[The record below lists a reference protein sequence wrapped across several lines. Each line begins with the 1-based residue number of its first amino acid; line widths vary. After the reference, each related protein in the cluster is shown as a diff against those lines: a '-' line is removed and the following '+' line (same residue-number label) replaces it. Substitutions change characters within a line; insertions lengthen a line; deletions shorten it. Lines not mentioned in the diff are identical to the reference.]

1 MYVSSSL
8 IARPS
13 SRIQQN
19 NNAVAIILISA
30 LAITRGGM
38 AESKI
43 VGEESAA
50 ATIIG
55 LLTSISVVVYSFVHV
70 CCCQTT
76 RASKRFLVFSTF
88 SVAWYVC
95 AIGAFY
101 GSEDSFIEAQCSLKV
116 DCHHAHTGYGCDSG
130 ARICHEPTVD
140 RDDPWGNGQYYSAWF
155 YDDCWDHGGG
165 DHHCRVFDTQE
176 ECMKFKGH
184 GSENACDGFSHS
196 EAWEFSMFFLALP
209 QVFCALFLVVGIL
222 LTWKSSMSPLN
233 MKDIDELAAATPTS
247 AP

>member
-30 LAITRGGM
+30 LATTRGAM

-43 VGEESAA
+43 VGEEGAA

-76 RASKRFLVFSTF
+76 LASKRFLVFSTF

-140 RDDPWGNGQYYSAWF
+140 RDDPWGNGQYYTAWF

-184 GSENACDGFSHS
+184 GSKNACDGFSHS

>member
-30 LAITRGGM
+30 LATTRG
-38 AESKI
+38 AFVESKI
-43 VGEESAA
+43 VGEEGAA

-76 RASKRFLVFSTF
+76 LASKRFLVFSSF

-101 GSEDSFIEAQCSLKV
+101 GSEDSWIEAQCSQKV
-116 DCHHAHTGYGCDSG
+116 NCHHVHTGYGCDLG
-130 ARICHEPTVD
+130 AKICHEPTVD
-140 RDDPWGNGQYYSAWF
+140 RNDPWGDGQYYASWF
-155 YDDCWDHGGG
+155 LDDCWVHGG
-165 DHHCRVFDTQE
+165 DDDICRVFETQE
-176 ECMKFKGH
+176 DCMKFSNHATKT
-184 GSENACDGFSHS
+184 CDGITHS
-196 EAWEFSMFFLALP
+196 NAWEFSMLFTALP
-209 QVFCALFLVVGIL
+209 SILCTLFLLVGIVL
-222 LTWKSSMSPLN
+222 SWKASMSPLN
-233 MKDIDELAAATPTS
+233 MKDIEYRTAAPS